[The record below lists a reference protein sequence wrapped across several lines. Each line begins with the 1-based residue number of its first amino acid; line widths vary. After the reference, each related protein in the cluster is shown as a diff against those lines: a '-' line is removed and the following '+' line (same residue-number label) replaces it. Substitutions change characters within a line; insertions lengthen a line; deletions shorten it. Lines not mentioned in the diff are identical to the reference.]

1 MKYIQGVRDQAGSG
15 MLSRKQ
21 STGGDEHMRK
31 NSDRHI
37 SKKRIF
43 IFVLTMLF
51 AATFSL
57 QGCGQRSTKISIGTA
72 GVGGNYYS
80 FGRAYA
86 QVMMQDMKDTDV
98 QARVTTGSGAN
109 LRMLTSEKPELDL
122 AIVQSDLLAQNLV
135 SRGTSSEGTSGVKA
149 IAGMYIEAVQIVV
162 RRDSGIQSVSD
173 LRGKLISIGEAESG
187 TESDALMILRASG
200 LADGMYRMRN
210 LNYGAS
216 VQALAEG
223 KIDAFF
229 CTMGVPMTAIAATAK
244 KVPLNLVSLSD
255 EEIDKVT
262 ARQPWYVP
270 CTVPAG
276 AYNGMDRDVH
286 TIGVKAVLVGSESLS
301 QDLVKRITG
310 SLFDHADELQY
321 SVTVDYRPDPS
332 EAVKD
337 LPIPLHDGARAWY
350 QENGIAVPEP

>member
-1 MKYIQGVRDQAGSG
+1 MFRRGHVWK
-15 MLSRKQ
+15 KE
-21 STGGDEHMRK
+21 STRGDEQMRK
-31 NSDRHI
+31 NSARHI
-37 SKKRIF
+37 HKKSVF

-51 AATFSL
+51 AASFSL
-57 QGCGQRSTKISIGTA
+57 QGCGQRTTKISIGTA

-86 QVMMQDMKDTDV
+86 QVLMQDIKDTDV

-109 LRMLTSEKPELDL
+109 LRMLTSQEAGLDL
-122 AIVQSDLLAQNLV
+122 AIVQSDLLAQSTV
-135 SRGTSSEGTSGVKA
+135 SKGPASDNTPGVKA

-162 RRDSGIQSVSD
+162 RRDSGIETVSD
-173 LRGKLISIGEAESG
+173 LRGKLISVGEAESG

-200 LADGMYRMRN
+200 LGDGMYTMRN

-229 CTMGVPMTAIAATAK
+229 CTMGVPMTAIATTAK

-255 EEIDKVT
+255 KEVDKVT
-262 ARQPWYVP
+262 AMQPWYVP
-270 CTVPAG
+270 CTIPAG
-276 AYNGMDRDVH
+276 TYNGMDRDVH
-286 TIGVKAVLVGSESLS
+286 TIGVKAVLVASGSLS
-301 QDLVKRITG
+301 EDLVKRITG

-321 SVTVDYRPDPS
+321 SVTVNYKPDPA

-337 LPIPLHDGARAWY
+337 LPIPLHDGAKAWY
-350 QENGIAVPEP
+350 REKGIEVPNQ